1 LIDPRTESDMKFTT
15 TQKLKTGA
23 NEEAV
28 LSAIAEAFRPISE
41 SVNQGNHFVEAT
53 QIQATFGSIN
63 RKDTTR
69 LTLKQKQDGWTV
81 TADTDFK
88 PSTWFWILLIL
99 TILTVWGV
107 LISVGIY
114 WWQKT
119 IVKGAIENALKQIA
133 DDLEDTPA
141 ATQTARIGAGRAT
154 SEIEQLASLLQKGL
168 ISQAEF
174 DAAKKKALG
183 ISTQPSLQDP
193 FLEDDVDPQVH
204 VRRNGSI
211 QNTAY
216 KRSVLVKNF
225 GKLLPTDEFAYDRG
239 GPWTGRDAFFA

>member
-1 LIDPRTESDMKFTT
+1 MKFTT
-15 TQKLKTGA
+15 TQKLRTRA
-23 NEEAV
+23 SEEAV
-28 LSAIAEAFRPISE
+28 LSAITEAFRPISE

-69 LTLKQKQDGWTV
+69 LTLKQKQDGWTI

-88 PSTWFWILLIL
+88 PSTWFWILLVL

-107 LISVGIY
+107 LIPVGIY

-133 DDLEDTPA
+133 DDLEDDPA
-141 ATQTARIGAGRAT
+141 AMQTARIGGGGAT

-174 DAAKKKALG
+174 DAAKRKALG
-183 ISTQPSLQDP
+183 ISVQPSLQDP
-193 FLEDDVDPQVH
+193 FLEDDDPQVY

-225 GKLLPTDEFAYDRG
+225 GKLLPTDEFAYDRS
-239 GPWTGRDAFFA
+239 GPWTGRDAFFE